1 MVHVI
6 SFVSSAVQMMQAGWD
21 DSIFVKHPSTAQ
33 GTAHVQPECG
43 GEFLSDLRI
52 PCRQVKHGTP

>member
-6 SFVSSAVQMMQAGWD
+6 SFVCSAVQTMQAGWD
-21 DSIFVKHPSTAQ
+21 DSIFVKYPSTAQ
-33 GTAHVQPECG
+33 GTAHVQPECE

-52 PCRQVKHGTP
+52 PCRQVKHDAP